1 MKKITIVFTFLVLII
16 ASGFT
21 VSILWNVKPE
31 AATISFELPEEG
43 TKGTLSGLK
52 ATIDFD
58 QKDPAS
64 SRINASVDIKTLNT
78 GNKQKDDHL
87 LSADFFN
94 AEKYPQISFVST
106 SVKAAE
112 KGFLAIG
119 NLTIKDSVKAV
130 EIPFTFTESATGDGS
145 FNGSMTVFAGDYGV
159 TKKGK
164 SGKDKV
170 LITISVPVT
179 K

>member
-1 MKKITIVFTFLVLII
+1 MKRTSVIIIAFAALI

-21 VSILWNVKPE
+21 VSMLWSVANEGVTV
-31 AATISFELPEEG
+31 AFELPEEG

-52 ATIDFD
+52 ASIDFD
-58 QKDPAS
+58 QKDPS
-64 SRINASVDIKTLNT
+64 SAKISATVDIKTLNT

-94 AEKYPQISFVST
+94 AEKFPVVSFVST
-106 SVKAAE
+106 SVKASE
-112 KGFLAIG
+112 KGFIAMG
-119 NLTIKDSVKAV
+119 NLTMKDSTKAV
-130 EIPFTFTESATGDGS
+130 EIPFTFTETNGAGS
-145 FNGSMTVFAGDYGV
+145 FQGTMTISSGDFGV

-170 LITISVPVT
+170 VVTLTVPV
-179 K
+179 KK